1 MTPDKNIIYAVD
13 FDGTLSL
20 GRWPELG
27 EPNLP
32 LIRFLKN
39 EQDAGARLILY
50 TCRSGPML
58 DEAVRYCAA
67 LGLEFD
73 AVNDNLPEMIALYG
87 NNCRKISAD
96 IYIDDHAINPR
107 PDQLIEAIRI
117 MDRVER
123 GNQND

>member
-32 LIRFLKN
+32 LIRFLQS

-50 TCRSGPML
+50 TCRTGSLL

-73 AVNDNLPEMIALYG
+73 AVNDNLPELIELYG

-123 GNQND
+123 SRT

>member
-32 LIRFLKN
+32 LIRFLQN

-50 TCRSGPML
+50 TCRTGHLL
-58 DEAVRYCAA
+58 DEAVRYCGD

-73 AVNDNLPEMIALYG
+73 AVNDNLPELIELYG
-87 NNCRKISAD
+87 NNSRKISAD
-96 IYIDDHAINPR
+96 I
-107 PDQLIEAIRI
+107 
-117 MDRVER
+117 
-123 GNQND
+123 

>member
-32 LIRFLKN
+32 LIRFLQN

-50 TCRSGPML
+50 TCRTGHLL
-58 DEAVRYCAA
+58 DEAVRYCGD

-73 AVNDNLPEMIALYG
+73 AVNDNLPELIELYG
-87 NNCRKISAD
+87 NNSRKISAD

-107 PDQLIEAIRI
+107 PFQFIETIKI

-123 GNQND
+123 GIQT